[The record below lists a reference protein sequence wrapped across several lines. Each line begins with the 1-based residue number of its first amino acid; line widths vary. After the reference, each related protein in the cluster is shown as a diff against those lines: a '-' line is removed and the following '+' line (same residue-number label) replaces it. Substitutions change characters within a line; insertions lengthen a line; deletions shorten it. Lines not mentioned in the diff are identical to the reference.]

1 MIGCIIPKCPGLG
14 FVVGLPVIINQMNDV
29 YDLVFL
35 LFRLRRTD
43 AGAFTGSYH
52 QNGNT
57 AKK

>member
-1 MIGCIIPKCPGLG
+1 
-14 FVVGLPVIINQMNDV
+14 MNGA
-29 YDLVFL
+29 YYLVFL
-35 LFRLRRTD
+35 LFRLCRTD